1 MARPITNKIMTEL
14 SVAATVTS
22 RTAGQ
27 IYFHYEEVVEAI
39 RNSPFAYRFDFEKY
53 DAERAAGHKSTDL
66 YFNFKDKETG
76 TIYNYPTYRKTSLHL
91 RRFILSYRKNRALP
105 RIESLRYY
113 CRYTTIEQLLA
124 MLAIVVP
131 KIDELEKGILEDE
144 QKDIRKSRVQ
154 EIFSSTVPDLVKS
167 MFADTG
173 LGYWYE
179 MRRDCI
185 FLQTRLPMKLCASF
199 TIKFKD
205 LGIGIQRAIT
215 STKEISEIIESN
227 GDVIIDKFTDKYKQ
241 WTEG

>member
-1 MARPITNKIMTEL
+1 MTEL
-14 SVAATVTS
+14 SVAATITS
-22 RTAGQ
+22 RTSGQ

-76 TIYNYPTYRKTSLHL
+76 TIYNYPTYRKANLFL

-105 RIESLRYY
+105 RIESARYY

-199 TIKFKD
+199 TIKFND

-215 STKEISEIIESN
+215 STKEISKIIESN

>member
-1 MARPITNKIMTEL
+1 
-14 SVAATVTS
+14 
-22 RTAGQ
+22 
-27 IYFHYEEVVEAI
+27 
-39 RNSPFAYRFDFEKY
+39 
-53 DAERAAGHKSTDL
+53 
-66 YFNFKDKETG
+66 
-76 TIYNYPTYRKTSLHL
+76 
-91 RRFILSYRKNRALP
+91 
-105 RIESLRYY
+105 
-113 CRYTTIEQLLA
+113 

-167 MFADTG
+167 MFAGTG

-205 LGIGIQRAIT
+205 LAIGIQQAIT
-215 STKEISEIIESN
+215 STMEISQTIEKIGN
-227 GDVIIDKFTDKYKQ
+227 VIIDKDSNKYRQ

>member
-1 MARPITNKIMTEL
+1 MTEL

-185 FLQTRLPMKLCASF
+185 FLQTRLPMELCASF

-205 LGIGIQRAIT
+205 LAIGIQQAIT
-215 STKEISEIIESN
+215 STKEISQTIENN
-227 GDVIIDKFTDKYKQ
+227 GNVIIDKDSNKYRQ